1 MDQRHSHLLPE
12 MGVANATLVGPCRSL
27 LTLAAPRLTPVLT
40 TRRTRPRLFALLGVF
55 VWLATSLLSPGSQLR
70 AQSEASE
77 PLPAANEPAQP
88 LADPVGKTSATG
100 DPAAIR
106 AEDGAAGMPG
116 AATER
121 PQVRRDPTWDDL
133 LGQGPFERPF
143 LMQIKGPIDGTTLR
157 YARAALRQAQSLSA
171 DLIVVEIDSPGG
183 GATESMEIADMLSQI
198 QWCQTVAWIPREATS
213 GGAMIALGC
222 EHIVMQPGATIG
234 DIGVIQLDPAML
246 AFRYA
251 PAKIRSILVAKARAL
266 AERHERSPEVA
277 EAMVDEFSVV
287 YQRSDDPQQFRLV
300 SLGAPEE
307 LGEGRPNQGVKPPV
321 EEELPGGWRLVPE
334 SREGRFVTL
343 SHSRAQ
349 ELGFS
354 QQRCNSFAELES
366 QLPLAG
372 PWTIRTYGFTDQVVD
387 FLNNFWITALLLII
401 GIIALFMEMAS
412 PGISVGGLLALLCF
426 SLFFWSHFMGGTAGW
441 LELLLFVVG
450 VACIVAELF
459 LIPGFGVAG
468 VMGIG
473 LILLSLVMATLDFL
487 YPTTTAQWDQL
498 GGSLLTVVM
507 VVVVGGSGIGLI
519 IHNMGS
525 LPALNRLTLAPP
537 QWSED
542 PAPLKKDD
550 PSNAAE
556 MVVTQGRAAGI
567 KVGDAGVTESVLRP
581 AGRALIQGRSVDVV
595 ADGKFI
601 DPGQPIKVIDIRGNR
616 LIVVPVLTTTDSD
629 SA

>member
-1 MDQRHSHLLPE
+1 MDLRRSQLLRLLGLGIAISLAQLYLLPAPAS
-12 MGVANATLVGPCRSL
+12 VAQTDPA
-27 LTLAAPRLTPVLT
+27 TPVAPADTGPADSGPADLT
-40 TRRTRPRLFALLGVF
+40 
-55 VWLATSLLSPGSQLR
+55 
-70 AQSEASE
+70 
-77 PLPAANEPAQP
+77 QP
-88 LADPVGKTSATG
+88 
-100 DPAAIR
+100 
-106 AEDGAAGMPG
+106 
-116 AATER
+116 AATEPTATEPAATEPALTEPTLTEPENAAAR
-121 PQVRRDPTWDDL
+121 PTVQRDPTWQDL
-133 LGQGPFERPF
+133 VARGPFQRPF

-157 YARAALRQAQSLSA
+157 YAQAALRQAQSLPA

-234 DIGVIQLDPAML
+234 DIGVIQLDPTML

-266 AERHERSPEVA
+266 AERHQRSPELA

-287 YQRSDDPQQFRLV
+287 YQQAEDPQQFRLV

-307 LGEGRPNQGVKPPV
+307 LGNGRPDQAVKPPV
-321 EEELPGGWRLVPE
+321 AEELPGGWRLVPE

-354 QQRCNSFAELES
+354 QHRCNSFAELES

-372 PWTIRTYGFTDQVVD
+372 PWTIRTYGFTDRVVD

-401 GIIALFMEMAS
+401 GIIGLFMEMAS
-412 PGISVGGLLALLCF
+412 PGISVGGLVALLCF

-441 LELLLFVVG
+441 LELLLFLIG
-450 VACIVAELF
+450 VACVLAELF

-498 GGSLLTVVM
+498 GGSLLTILLVM
-507 VVVVGGSGIGLI
+507 VVGGGGIGLL

-542 PAPLKKDD
+542 SPANKKDEAS
-550 PSNAAE
+550 PTSE
-556 MVVTQGRAAGI
+556 LVVQQGRAAGLR
-567 KVGDAGVTESVLRP
+567 VGDIGVTESVLRP
-581 AGRALIQGRSVDVV
+581 SGRALIQGRSVDVV

-601 DPGQPIKVIDIRGNR
+601 EPGQPIKIIDIRGNR
-616 LIVVPVLTTTDSD
+616 LIVVLTRLTDEPQ